1 MKINYNI
8 GNEKPMLLRF
18 FPRRSIRPFDIVD
31 LIVDRNGVME
41 SFLNMQLKDH
51 MLLYSRN
58 ENINFYLYNQSHTMI
73 DSMI

>member
-18 FPRRSIRPFDIVD
+18 FPRRSIRPFDVVD
-31 LIVDRNGVME
+31 LIVDRNRVME

-51 MLLYSRN
+51 MLLA
-58 ENINFYLYNQSHTMI
+58 E
-73 DSMI
+73 

>member
-51 MLLYSRN
+51 MLLAECKYKLLLVQP
-58 ENINFYLYNQSHTMI
+58 ITHY
-73 DSMI
+73 D